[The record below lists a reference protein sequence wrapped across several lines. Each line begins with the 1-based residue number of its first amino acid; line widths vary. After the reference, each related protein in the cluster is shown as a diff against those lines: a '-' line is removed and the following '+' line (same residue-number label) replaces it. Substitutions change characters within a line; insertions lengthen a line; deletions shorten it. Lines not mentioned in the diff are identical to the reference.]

1 MLNLSLKELKLIVK
15 NRDIKDIKVMSK
27 DKLLSMRNT
36 PEPIN
41 ENKPIKDIR
50 KENFDNDKI
59 LGDGWPL
66 LWINK
71 LNTPINQ

>member
-1 MLNLSLKELKLIVK
+1 MLNLSLKELKLIAK
-15 NRDIKDIKVMSK
+15 NRDIKGYKVMSK

-36 PEPIN
+36 PEPIK

-59 LGDGWPL
+59 LGDG
-66 LWINK
+66 
-71 LNTPINQ
+71 

>member
-59 LGDGWPL
+59 LGDG
-66 LWINK
+66 
-71 LNTPINQ
+71 